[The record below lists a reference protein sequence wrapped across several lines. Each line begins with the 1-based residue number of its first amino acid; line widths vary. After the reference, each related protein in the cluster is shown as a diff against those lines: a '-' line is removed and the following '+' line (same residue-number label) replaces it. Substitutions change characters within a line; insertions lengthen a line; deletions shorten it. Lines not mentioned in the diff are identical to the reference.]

1 MKVLIIKMSS
11 LGDVLHTL
19 PALSDAGKCIP
30 GIVFDWVVE
39 ESFAQLPSWH
49 PLVHRVIP
57 IAFRRLRKTP
67 IQSLLNGQWRAF
79 LRELRQTKYDLV
91 IDAQGLIKSGLI
103 AACAKGPKAGLDKHS
118 AWEPLASF
126 VYQKKISVNP
136 SQHAVT
142 RVRELFAKAL
152 NYDMANLPVDY
163 ALNPKQFVAE
173 CAIQGNYLLFV
184 HGTTWVTKLWPEEYW
199 IALAKI
205 ASSQGYKIYLPW
217 GTEEE
222 KARAKKIAAAVPGVN
237 VLPKCSLQEITAI
250 IAKAHAIV
258 AVDTGLGHIAAALGV
273 PTVSLYGPTD
283 PKQIGTIGDNQIHL
297 SAQFDCAPC
306 SQQRC
311 TYNKTNSVTPA
322 CFAALSAEQVW
333 EKLAQW
339 LVLKKKDT

>member
-19 PALSDAGKCIP
+19 PALSDAGKSIP
-30 GIVFDWVVE
+30 DISFDWVVE

-49 PLVHRVIP
+49 PLVNRVIP

-67 IQSLLNGQWRAF
+67 VQSWLNGQWQAF
-79 LRELRQTKYDLV
+79 LRQLRQTKYDLV

-103 AACAKGPKAGLDKHS
+103 AALAKGPKAGLDKHS

-136 SQHAVT
+136 AQHAVR

-152 NYDMANLPVDY
+152 HYDITNLPVDY
-163 ALNPKQFVAE
+163 ALNQKQFAE
-173 CAIQGNYLLFV
+173 QSQLTLDYLLFV
-184 HGTTWVTKLWPEEYW
+184 HGTTWVTKLWPETYW

-205 ASSQGYKIYLPW
+205 ATSQGHKIYLPW
-217 GTEEE
+217 GNEEE
-222 KARAKKIAAAVPGVN
+222 KARAKKIASAVPGVS
-237 VLPKCSLQEITAI
+237 VLPKCSLEEITAI
-250 IAKAHAIV
+250 IAKAKAIV

-283 PKQIGTIGDNQIHL
+283 PKQIGTIGENQIHL
-297 SAQFDCAPC
+297 SEQFNCSSC
-306 SQQRC
+306 SQKKCLDKSAKQI
-311 TYNKTNSVTPA
+311 TPA
-322 CFAALSAEQVW
+322 CFASLSPDKVW
-333 EKLAQW
+333 EKLSRVVGGW
-339 LVLKKKDT
+339 